1 MFRENSGFILYIHRP
16 PTTLGWRCFLSPRT
30 SGTTGLDT
38 PSMEHP
44 PIQIFYQNMGI
55 KNKRKK
61 YRQQKTGA
69 SVFATAPSRPDTPTP
84 SRGKAPA
91 QSRHRTSGDG

>member
-69 SVFATAPSRPDTPTP
+69 PHSPLTNA
-84 SRGKAPA
+84 
-91 QSRHRTSGDG
+91 H